1 MRQNNNFIAH
11 KRRKEPIMAN
21 IKNKYGKML
30 AERHS
35 LSRLCVGREKLEV
48 DEILGQTLTI
58 EDCDLAEDVTIG
70 GESKT
75 FSVYTFSEHPGR
87 FVYGGL
93 KLTQIAPDLITI
105 AEEEGKSIE
114 ALKVQIQLKA
124 IRTKSGNDFVDVEF
138 I

>member
-1 MRQNNNFIAH
+1 
-11 KRRKEPIMAN
+11 MAN

-75 FSVYTFSEHPGR
+75 FSVYTFAEHPGR

-93 KLTQIAPDLITI
+93 KLTQIAPDIITI

-124 IRTKSGNDFVDVEF
+124 VRTKSGNDFVDVEF